1 MLDHHTDDAW
11 KRTEVAKIWRLG
23 KNSHAMVYHQ
33 IPRVQCCN
41 VPKALQNTDFKSASL
56 TNQDWVVEFRAA
68 VLILCSVIFAAATWA
83 LFEIREGQS
92 PRRLDWFKW
101 MHFWCS
107 SAQVCFLLVP
117 YVCLYF
123 IFVYISVYIYIYI
136 LILHHMTLYIIIYT
150 CLHKS

>member
-1 MLDHHTDDAW
+1 
-11 KRTEVAKIWRLG
+11 
-23 KNSHAMVYHQ
+23 MVYHQ

-117 YVCLYF
+117 YVCLYLF
-123 IFVYISVYIYIYI
+123 IYI
-136 LILHHMTLYIIIYT
+136 LHCISSYTHVFINPRSLLSCTNTHFGVGLNEPSTLSRQ
-150 CLHKS
+150 HKVMMLLLMMMC